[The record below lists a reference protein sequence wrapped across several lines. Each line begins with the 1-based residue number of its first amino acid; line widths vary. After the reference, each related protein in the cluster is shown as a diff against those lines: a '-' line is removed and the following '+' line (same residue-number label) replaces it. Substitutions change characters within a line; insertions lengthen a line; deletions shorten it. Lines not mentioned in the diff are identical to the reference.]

1 MSDLENN
8 GNDFGLSGSRED
20 ALQRVRTAGTL
31 SISPELFEKLYL
43 TPQTPSKASLR
54 GVIGNPSALGLLG
67 FSISL
72 GPLCCQLMEW
82 RGVAGTSASQV
93 GVWYGMGG
101 VLMIIACILEFII
114 GNTFTGVSFG
124 TYGGFWIAQA
134 ITLTPMYNAAEAY
147 QPEDPAN
154 PGFHASFAFAL
165 VFMGV
170 PTFIFMICSLRTN
183 VMYVTLF
190 ATILTGF
197 CLLAGSYWQ
206 LAQRNMELAHGLQIT
221 AGAVFFVTDLLGW
234 YIFTFLMLASVEFPI
249 QLPMGDISHLIPPR
263 RVQGKEE

>member
-1 MSDLENN
+1 
-8 GNDFGLSGSRED
+8 
-20 ALQRVRTAGTL
+20 
-31 SISPELFEKLYL
+31 
-43 TPQTPSKASLR
+43 
-54 GVIGNPSALGLLG
+54 
-67 FSISL
+67 
-72 GPLCCQLMEW
+72 
-82 RGVAGTSASQV
+82 
-93 GVWYGMGG
+93 
-101 VLMIIACILEFII
+101 
-114 GNTFTGVSFG
+114 
-124 TYGGFWIAQA
+124 
-134 ITLTPMYNAAEAY
+134 
-147 QPEDPAN
+147 
-154 PGFHASFAFAL
+154 
-165 VFMGV
+165 MGV

-206 LAQRNMELAHGLQIT
+206 LAQRNMELAHGLQIVRVPTPTSSCLSFFLDPANRLAGKT